1 MEISKES
8 LEIKRKIIER
18 YTEKGLYPYS
28 KYYLRY
34 VKERYGCFWK
44 NHFSTIGINGMN
56 ECCMNF
62 LGVPISHPDGMGFAQ
77 KVMHFMRDILA
88 QFQDETGNIYNLEAT
103 PAESTSYRFAL
114 LDTAEYPDIIVAN
127 QEQFKQGADPY
138 YTNSTHLPVNFTD
151 DLYEA
156 LDQQDKLQTLY
167 TGGTVFHVFTGEH
180 RTSAQA
186 AKNMIR
192 KVTANFRLPYITLSP
207 SFSICPSHGYIA
219 GEHFKCP
226 RCGASSEV
234 YSRIVGYMRPVSQ
247 WNNGKRA
254 EFDDRKLFDKSVRE
268 KESVLCE

>member
-1 MEISKES
+1 
-8 LEIKRKIIER
+8 
-18 YTEKGLYPYS
+18 
-28 KYYLRY
+28 
-34 VKERYGCFWK
+34 
-44 NHFSTIGINGMN
+44 
-56 ECCMNF
+56 
-62 LGVPISHPDGMGFAQ
+62 
-77 KVMHFMRDILA
+77 MRDILA